1 MDNTPF
7 VINIG
12 RQLGSGG
19 SEIAKRLAERF
30 GIACYD
36 KEILSKAA
44 EESGLSPHVFER
56 SDEKKGFFRSVISV
70 VQPFIGGGGD
80 FYNQLSDENLFTLQ
94 SRVIQKV
101 AADRSCIFVGRVADY
116 ILRHHPRHVN
126 IFVAADLDDRLRC
139 IMERCGVDKKAARD
153 IIEDSDE
160 QRSDYY
166 NFYSSGTW
174 GSADTYDLCIN
185 VSALGLDATVRFIS
199 AFVEEKL
206 GIH

>member
-56 SDEKKGFFRSVISV
+56 SD
-70 VQPFIGGGGD
+70 
-80 FYNQLSDENLFTLQ
+80 
-94 SRVIQKV
+94 
-101 AADRSCIFVGRVADY
+101 
-116 ILRHHPRHVN
+116 
-126 IFVAADLDDRLRC
+126 
-139 IMERCGVDKKAARD
+139 
-153 IIEDSDE
+153 
-160 QRSDYY
+160 
-166 NFYSSGTW
+166 
-174 GSADTYDLCIN
+174 
-185 VSALGLDATVRFIS
+185 
-199 AFVEEKL
+199 
-206 GIH
+206 

>member
-1 MDNTPF
+1 M
-7 VINIG
+7 
-12 RQLGSGG
+12 
-19 SEIAKRLAERF
+19 
-30 GIACYD
+30 
-36 KEILSKAA
+36 
-44 EESGLSPHVFER
+44 
-56 SDEKKGFFRSVISV
+56 
-70 VQPFIGGGGD
+70 
-80 FYNQLSDENLFTLQ
+80 
-94 SRVIQKV
+94 
-101 AADRSCIFVGRVADY
+101 GRVADY

>member
-1 MDNTPF
+1 MTSPF
-7 VINIG
+7 VITVG

-19 SEIAKRLAERF
+19 RQIGKRLAERF
-30 GIACYD
+30 GIAYYD
-36 KEILSKAA
+36 KEILSLAA
-44 EESGLSPHVFER
+44 QESGLGTGVFER
-56 SDEKKGFFRSVISV
+56 SDERKGFLHSIAQV
-70 VQPFIGGGGD
+70 VQPFFGGGGS
-80 FYNQLSDENLFTLQ
+80 FYDNQLSDENLFTIQ

-101 AADRSCIFVGRVADY
+101 AAERSCVVIGRVADY

>member
-1 MDNTPF
+1 M
-7 VINIG
+7 
-12 RQLGSGG
+12 
-19 SEIAKRLAERF
+19 
-30 GIACYD
+30 
-36 KEILSKAA
+36 
-44 EESGLSPHVFER
+44 SPHVFER

-80 FYNQLSDENLFTLQ
+80 FYNNQLSDENLFTLQ
-94 SRVIQKV
+94 SHVIQKV

>member
-80 FYNQLSDENLFTLQ
+80 FYNNQLSDENLFTLQ

-174 GSADTYDLCIN
+174 KHQPCY
-185 VSALGLDATVRFIS
+185 
-199 AFVEEKL
+199 
-206 GIH
+206 